1 MIDTVFSTPPTV
13 QQLYLRGKKL
23 TRHFLL
29 LVIVIEIERD
39 LIEI

>member
-13 QQLYLRGKKL
+13 QQLYQREKKNPY
-23 TRHFLL
+23 FLL